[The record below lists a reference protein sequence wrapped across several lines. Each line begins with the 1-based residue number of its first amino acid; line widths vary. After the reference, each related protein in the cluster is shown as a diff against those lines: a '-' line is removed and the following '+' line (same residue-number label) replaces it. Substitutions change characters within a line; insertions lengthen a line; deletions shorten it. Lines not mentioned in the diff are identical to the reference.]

1 MYWGATLDM
10 LIWGIYSPGSLWV
23 LNNSH
28 KKSIGKLTWNIVLK
42 FTWDPRL
49 IQTAEKQLAM
59 LLAKNKDSNE
69 DWSHGSVTLNY
80 LYISNTE
87 IHLRIE
93 VFYLEKKKKKRTTKF
108 NSQQSTRSSWLLLF
122 LLPNVPLMEVCAKL
136 KMKTDWTEINRTSK
150 LWKTCLPWL
159 NYKRSEFVQLTKDF
173 FF

>member
-93 VFYLEKKKKKRTTKF
+93 VFYLEKKKKKDNKI
-108 NSQQSTRSSWLLLF
+108 QLSTEHQE
-122 LLPNVPLMEVCAKL
+122 LMTVAFFIIQCPTYGSMCKAKN
-136 KMKTDWTEINRTSK
+136 ENR
-150 LWKTCLPWL
+150 L
-159 NYKRSEFVQLTKDF
+159 NWNKQD
-173 FF
+173 